1 MRLFVVNVLNSQEVR
16 EGDISSR
23 LILIVSMLQVQ
34 TLVHV
39 VLYSQ
44 NDPVIYT
51 TYGIEIIK
59 DQNKRIVW
67 DFDSKE

>member
-1 MRLFVVNVLNSQEVR
+1 MRLFVVNVLNSQGVR

-59 DQNKRIVW
+59 DQNKRIVG